1 MGRRCRPGMIC
12 VEYVT
17 LSIFMFLIGIIIYL
31 MYPRLVNK
39 MGDNNYGFGQGQE
52 INSGSGLG
60 MVNVVPTG
68 NFGISS
74 RMGLSRDVRDMRQDR
89 DVLGDPYEP
98 PLKTNLGVPVNVR
111 TQGRVGNYQQTGILT
126 KKSNTGDST
135 ILPLMGRELNASRDK
150 WNFYTMNDKNNMIKL
165 PVSHRQKSCTGE
177 YGCDN
182 LSNGDNV
189 YVEGYNDTFNVTMY
203 ENNSFQYIPYL

>member
-1 MGRRCRPGMIC
+1 MGRRCRPGVIC

-17 LSIFMFLIGIIIYL
+17 LSIFIFLIGIILYL
-31 MYPRLVNK
+31 MYPRLIDKKDTNEV
-39 MGDNNYGFGQGQE
+39 
-52 INSGSGLG
+52 G
-60 MVNVVPTG
+60 MERMNRMNMMPVG

-74 RMGLSRDVRDMRQDR
+74 RIGLSRDIRGMGENR
-89 DVLGDPYEP
+89 DVLGNPYEP
-98 PLKTNLGVPVNVR
+98 PLKTNMGMPVNIR
-111 TQGRVGNYQQTGILT
+111 TQGRVGNYQQMGILT
-126 KKSNTGDST
+126 RKGNSGES
-135 ILPLMGRELNASRDK
+135 IIIPLMGRELNTGRDK

-203 ENNSFQYIPYL
+203 ENNTYQYMPNL

>member
-1 MGRRCRPGMIC
+1 MGRRCRPGVIC

-17 LSIFMFLIGIIIYL
+17 LSIFIFLIGIILYL
-31 MYPRLVNK
+31 MYPRLIDKKDTKEV
-39 MGDNNYGFGQGQE
+39 
-52 INSGSGLG
+52 G
-60 MVNVVPTG
+60 MERMNMMNMMPVG

-74 RMGLSRDVRDMRQDR
+74 RIGLSRDIRGMGENR
-89 DVLGDPYEP
+89 DVLGNPYEP
-98 PLKTNLGVPVNVR
+98 PLKTNMGMPVNIR
-111 TQGRVGNYQQTGILT
+111 TQGRVGNYQQMGILT
-126 KKSNTGDST
+126 RKGNSGES
-135 ILPLMGRELNASRDK
+135 IIIPLMGRELNTGRDK

-203 ENNSFQYIPYL
+203 ENNTYQYMPNL

>member
-1 MGRRCRPGMIC
+1 MGRRCRPGVIC

-17 LSIFMFLIGIIIYL
+17 LSIFIFLIGIILYL
-31 MYPRLVNK
+31 MYPRLIDKKDTNEV
-39 MGDNNYGFGQGQE
+39 
-52 INSGSGLG
+52 G
-60 MVNVVPTG
+60 MERMNMMNMMPVG

-74 RMGLSRDVRDMRQDR
+74 RIGLSRDIRGMGENR
-89 DVLGDPYEP
+89 DVLGNPYEP
-98 PLKTNLGVPVNVR
+98 PLKTNMGMPVNIR
-111 TQGRVGNYQQTGILT
+111 TQGRVGNYQQMGILT
-126 KKSNTGDST
+126 RKGNSGES
-135 ILPLMGRELNASRDK
+135 IIIPLMGRELNTGRDK

-203 ENNSFQYIPYL
+203 ENNTYQYMPNL